1 MTYRTV
7 QDVMTRD
14 VVTVEE
20 TTPYKTVADLLAV
33 RQISAV
39 PVIDADGRVAGVA
52 SEADLLH
59 KVEFEG
65 GTETGSFFE
74 RRHQRQ
80 GRAKAAGSSAS
91 DVMTSPAVTITPD
104 APAAVAARLMDRRK
118 VKRLPVVDSGGRLV
132 GIVSRRDLLRVFLQA
147 DDVIRAEVVDDVF
160 HRVLWIGPPHVSV
173 EVQDG
178 VVTLVGELEQRSL
191 VEIAVRLTAAVGGV
205 VGVVNRLS
213 YRLDDRRLDVP
224 SPLP

>member
-65 GTETGSFFE
+65 GTVTGSFFE
-74 RRHQRQ
+74 RRRQRQ
-80 GRAKAAGSSAS
+80 GRAKAAGRSAS
-91 DVMTSPAVTITPD
+91 DVMTSPAVTITAD

-191 VEIAVRLTAAVGGV
+191 VEIAVRLTAPVRGV